1 MTRIAKFEWTIT
13 GLKVNLP
20 SEDEID
26 DDEDYGKISDA
37 SELLLAANAASG
49 PAERKR
55 LKLAA
60 WQALQPLQLDVN
72 YFTGGL
78 FKKQGLSLGRN
89 TGVVE
94 IALTEDNTEWAID
107 GDENGLTLS
116 VTVRCVML
124 ATRDLS
130 DQVYQDWLSEHG
142 WEWIGLAFVG
152 DLYEGD
158 NGTDIVFSCDQ

>member
-13 GLKVNLP
+13 GLKINLP
-20 SEDEID
+20 PEDEID

-55 LKLAA
+55 LKQAA

-78 FKKQGLSLGRN
+78 FKKQGLSLGA
-89 TGVVE
+89 
-94 IALTEDNTEWAID
+94 IPAL
-107 GDENGLTLS
+107 LRLP
-116 VTVRCVML
+116 
-124 ATRDLS
+124 
-130 DQVYQDWLSEHG
+130 
-142 WEWIGLAFVG
+142 
-152 DLYEGD
+152 
-158 NGTDIVFSCDQ
+158 

>member
-13 GLKVNLP
+13 GLKINLP
-20 SEDEID
+20 PEDEID

-37 SELLLAANAASG
+37 SELLLAANDASG

-55 LKLAA
+55 LKQAA

-78 FKKQGLSLGRN
+78 FKKQGLSLGRD

-94 IALTEDNTEWAID
+94 VALTEDNTAWAID
-107 GDENGLTLS
+107 GDAVTSRFIVASLS
-116 VTVRCVML
+116 RLVVWPWRGM
-124 ATRDLS
+124 
-130 DQVYQDWLSEHG
+130 DWFG
-142 WEWIGLAFVG
+142 FCWRPV
-152 DLYEGD
+152 
-158 NGTDIVFSCDQ
+158 

>member
-13 GLKVNLP
+13 GLKINLP
-20 SEDEID
+20 PEDEID

-49 PAERKR
+49 TAERKR
-55 LKLAA
+55 LKQAA

-94 IALTEDNTEWAID
+94 VALTEDNTEWAMD
-107 GDENGLTLS
+107 GESTF
-116 VTVRCVML
+116 
-124 ATRDLS
+124 ATKAI
-130 DQVYQDWLSEHG
+130 QVFASMDKMVGPDFEK
-142 WEWIGLAFVG
+142 GLAK
-152 DLYEGD
+152 LRPLAEEAARKQAKPAL
-158 NGTDIVFSCDQ
+158 SH